1 MEIKL
6 QTQALGHTSH
16 VSSALEPQVAGAGQI
31 GPCRHS
37 TFPSVW
43 KVLLDGPEPK
53 HVCIL
58 MGKSLDGGD
67 VEEQSNVAGR
77 GERGTGWWDKRVKQ
91 VGSKT
96 RGHRERRLSLVR
108 GSRFVRGGRQG
119 VVGRGQTEV

>member
-1 MEIKL
+1 MEVKL

-43 KVLLDGPEPK
+43 KVLLAGPEPK

-58 MGKSLDGGD
+58 MGKSLGGGMWKNRATLPD
-67 VEEQSNVAGR
+67 E
-77 GERGTGWWDKRVKQ
+77 
-91 VGSKT
+91 
-96 RGHRERRLSLVR
+96 
-108 GSRFVRGGRQG
+108 VRGGQG
-119 VVGRGQTEV
+119 GGTSG